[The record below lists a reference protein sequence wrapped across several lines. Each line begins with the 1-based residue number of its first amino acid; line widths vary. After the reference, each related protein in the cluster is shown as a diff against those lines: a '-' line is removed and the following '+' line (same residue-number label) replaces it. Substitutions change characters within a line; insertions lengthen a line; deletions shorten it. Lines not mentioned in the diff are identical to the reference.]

1 MISTWETTPLWNRT
15 LAGDEPAVE
24 RLRTAYRGMRE
35 RVAPLAAEIHRDLP
49 SYTVHDVSHLDALW
63 EVAGTIVGPKY
74 EINPLEA
81 FVLGGA
87 FLLHDL
93 GMSLAAYPDRAEQLR
108 TDPAWQDTVSLRLRK
123 RLGRRPSTE
132 ELHSPPSDVVHEATG
147 ELLRILHAKHAERLP
162 NLSWRDDETGAEH
175 YLLEDSELR
184 HHLGTTIGKIAHSHW
199 WDADR
204 LPSEFDVIHGPP
216 AGMPSEWKI
225 DRLKVACILRVADAA
240 HIDAR
245 RAPRLLRSARSI
257 AGSARAHW
265 VFQGHLSAPML
276 VGDSLAY
283 TSGRPFSAAETEAW
297 WLAHDALHMVD
308 AELRLADAVLS
319 GATRPRFEGR
329 HVAGVESNL
338 TLQKY
343 LSTEGWEPVDVRVR
357 VGDVAALVERL
368 GGSALYGDDLT
379 VPLRELLQNGCD
391 AVHAGIAVGTTDLD
405 KAKIVVR
412 TGEDEKGKW
421 IEIQDSGIG
430 MSTAVM
436 KGPLLDFGESYWFSA
451 LALEENP
458 GLASSV
464 FEPTG
469 RFGIGFFSV
478 FMWGGRVRVTSR
490 RADDAAV
497 DTRVLEFE
505 AGVRVRP
512 TYRVAVAKER
522 LIGPGTRV
530 RVWPDG
536 DVLERMLDSSGEG
549 AGRGDGLAGLVAW
562 LAPAASVDIHV
573 DTGSGSEPA
582 VKGNDWLS
590 LPGEDLLG
598 RLLRYRLPKE
608 LSTPQAWLD
617 DISARL
623 DILSDE
629 DGTIQGRAAVVPR
642 VRAGVNGWYAVVP
655 VGVVTVGGFRS
666 GVSSDLAGI
675 IVSNT
680 TTADRQ
686 TAVPIASELTT
697 KQWANRQVAALSVEA
712 GHEAAVVDM
721 ARVLLALGADISS
734 LPVAE
739 SSRGWMTL
747 SEIATWCHLYEEI
760 VLVQDAAIS
769 DLRRNFAPIMLHG
782 GVLALDESRTR
793 LITGRRD
800 WHQRGVEWPPEP
812 TDVVHHFH
820 HARTVVGAVVKVVAE
835 AWQLT
840 ELQVWSQALEST
852 DERSFRREIGR
863 SDARV
868 HSAEVT
874 VLRRSSTGNEGSDS

>member
-1 MISTWETTPLWNRT
+1 MTSTWEATPLWNRT

-35 RVAPLAAEIHRDLP
+35 RVAPLAAEVHRDLP
-49 SYTVHDVSHLDALW
+49 SYTVHDISHLDALW
-63 EVAGTIVGPKY
+63 EIAGTIVGPKY

-108 TDPAWQDTVSLRLRK
+108 TDPSWLDTVSLRLRK
-123 RLGRRPSTE
+123 RLGRRPSND
-132 ELHSPPSDVVHEATG
+132 ELRSPPPDVVHETTG
-147 ELLRILHAKHAERLP
+147 ELLRILHAKRAERLP

-184 HHLGTTIGKIAHSHW
+184 HHLGATIGKIAHSHW

-216 AGMPSEWKI
+216 PSMPSEWKI
-225 DRLKVACILRVADAA
+225 DRLKIACILRVADAA

-308 AELRLADAVLS
+308 AELRLTAAVLS

-329 HVAGVESNL
+329 HVAGVESNR
-338 TLQKY
+338 TLRKY

-391 AVHAGIAVGTTDLD
+391 AVHAGIAVGTTDPD
-405 KAKIVVR
+405 KANVVVR

-421 IEIQDSGIG
+421 IEVQDSGIG

-436 KGPLLDFGESYWFSA
+436 KGPLLDFGQSYWFSA

-458 GLASSV
+458 GLASSA

-478 FMWGGRVRVTSR
+478 FMWGGRVRVISR

-512 TYRVAVAKER
+512 TYRVAGAKER
-522 LIGPGTRV
+522 LIGPGTCV
-530 RVWPDG
+530 RVWLDA
-536 DVLERMLDSSGEG
+536 DVLERMLDSSGE
-549 AGRGDGLAGLVAW
+549 AASRGNSLAALVAW
-562 LAPAASVDIHV
+562 LAPAVNVDIYV
-573 DTGSGSEPA
+573 NTGSCSELA
-582 VKGNDWLS
+582 VKADDWLS

-623 DILSDE
+623 DVLSDE
-629 DGTIQGRAAVVPR
+629 DETIQGRTAVVPR
-642 VRAGVNGWYAVVP
+642 VGAGVDGWYAMVP
-655 VGVVTVGGFRS
+655 VGVLTVGGFRA

-675 IVSNT
+675 IVSDT

-686 TAVPIASELTT
+686 TAIPIASELAT
-697 KQWANRQVAALSVEA
+697 KEWATKQVAALRVEA
-712 GHEAAVVDM
+712 GREAAVVEM
-721 ARVLLALGADISS
+721 ASVLLALGADISS

-747 SEIATWCHLYEEI
+747 NDIAKWCHEYEQI

-769 DLRRNFAPIMLHG
+769 GLRRNFAPLTLHE
-782 GVLALDESRTR
+782 GVLALDESRKTLLAGWR
-793 LITGRRD
+793 GWD
-800 WHQRGVEWPPEP
+800 QRAVEWPPEP
-812 TDVVHHFH
+812 TDAAHRFY
-820 HARTVVGAVVKVVAE
+820 HARTVVGSVVKVVAE
-835 AWQLT
+835 AWQLS
-840 ELQVWSQALEST
+840 ESQVWSRALEST
-852 DERSFRREIGR
+852 DEQSFRREVGR
-863 SDARV
+863 SDTRV
-868 HSAEVT
+868 HSSTVT
-874 VLRRSSTGNEGSDS
+874 LLRRSPTENEGSDS